1 MRRVSL
7 LSVHPNPA
15 SGRPAHIARRL
26 AHHPEVRPRRAFDRP
41 ARIGTRLRR
50 FPRLP
55 RLWRAAYPYI
65 ADPAKKAAAA
75 SNVNF
80 ASTISSASPSPTTRE
95 PIDSM
100 LASLCWR
107 IMRAEN
113 VSAQTPQ
120 RMPFTL
126 FAAIMMP
133 WPVPH
138 RMTPNR
144 QSPEATSRA
153 AAWPCLG

>member
-1 MRRVSL
+1 M
-7 LSVHPNPA
+7 PA
-15 SGRPAHIARRL
+15 ALELGGQ
-26 AHHPEVRPRRAFDRP
+26 E
-41 ARIGTRLRR
+41 RIHDIER
-50 FPRLP
+50 
-55 RLWRAAYPYI
+55 
-65 ADPAKKAAAA
+65 
-75 SNVNF
+75 
-80 ASTISSASPSPTTRE
+80 PSPTTCA

-120 RMPFTL
+120 RMPLTL

-138 RMTPNR
+138 RMMPNR
-144 QSPEATSRA
+144 ISPMIFSHAERGDEQSVNGLLFEQIDQESDKA
-153 AAWPCLG
+153 